1 MEELQ
6 AKHRKEQRDLQS
18 KITQKKKNA
27 SKKTRKGVNDECD
40 ALQRDLQERQQAEL
54 ATLVQNVTVDGVQAL
69 HLDDNDGNN
78 NEIRQLRPPDT
89 TEQTAGVAG
98 TEKVDSTEVNRDV
111 PATSSAPTVDGRGK
125 KPNRQKARL
134 ARRAAEQEA
143 QVAQAAQEA
152 VNFPDL
158 RERESE
164 AMKAHLTRL
173 GLTEITIRP
182 DGHCMY
188 SAVATQLQDAQLQD
202 EQLQLTKSDFDSSA
216 KPYQLVRNTAGEFI
230 SNHPDDFAAFLE
242 EPLDVYVSKIKD
254 TAEWGGQLE
263 LQALARAYDVEINV
277 VQANGRVEK
286 IGSGSDPSKHTLWL
300 AYYRHCYALGEHYN
314 ALKKLS

>member
-6 AKHRKEQRDLQS
+6 ARHRKEQRDLQS

-69 HLDDNDGNN
+69 HLDDNDDNN
-78 NEIRQLRPPDT
+78 NEIRQLRPSDT
-89 TEQTAGVAG
+89 TEQTAGSAG
-98 TEKVDSTEVNRDV
+98 ITEKVDSTEVNGDV

-188 SAVATQLQDAQLQD
+188 SAVATQLQD
-202 EQLQLTKSDFDSSA
+202 EQLQLTESDVDSSA
-216 KPYQLVRNTAGEFI
+216 KPYQLVRDTAGEFI

-286 IGSGSDPSKHTLWL
+286 IESGSDPSKHTLWL
-300 AYYRHCYALGEHYN
+300 AYYRHSYALGEHYN
-314 ALKKLS
+314 ALKKFS